1 MVANQIQSVNTFCN
15 ILLCSA
21 YAESV
26 DVKMFY
32 GIIIAELIQSKQKG
46 ESTMIGEKIRTTRL
60 EKGMSQEELAELA
73 RLHRVSVAK
82 YETNRVEPGADAL
95 SRIADVL
102 EVSADYLLDKT
113 GDSSIP
119 AERSAAQ
126 LQKRIM
132 ADPALKELL
141 SVGVLA
147 TVAEK
152 KAAVA
157 MLKSLRASRSAT
169 STADDAQKA

>member
-1 MVANQIQSVNTFCN
+1 M
-15 ILLCSA
+15 
-21 YAESV
+21 
-26 DVKMFY
+26 
-32 GIIIAELIQSKQKG
+32 
-46 ESTMIGEKIRTTRL
+46 
-60 EKGMSQEELAELA
+60 
-73 RLHRVSVAK
+73 
-82 YETNRVEPGADAL
+82 
-95 SRIADVL
+95 L

-141 SVGVLA
+141 SAGVLA